1 MSASVV
7 LGFCQDEA
15 TRATGSSAR
24 ESSLSFYPLKLGL
37 VSVAAEAAE
46 AAEKKQPLDFIDV
59 EHQPFVAFFFLGFY
73 NYGFPG
79 FPRPCKRLPG
89 KYSKM
94 CIYIYT
100 GPYIYIYV
108 YIHTYS

>member
-1 MSASVV
+1 MSASLV

-15 TRATGSSAR
+15 TRAAGSSAR

-59 EHQPFVAFFFLGFY
+59 EHQPFVAFFFFWGFTIMDISW
-73 NYGFPG
+73 F
-79 FPRPCKRLPG
+79 
-89 KYSKM
+89 STSM
-94 CIYIYT
+94 
-100 GPYIYIYV
+100 
-108 YIHTYS
+108 

>member
-46 AAEKKQPLDFIDV
+46 KKQPLDFIDV

-73 NYGFPG
+73 NYGYFLVFHIYVNIYG
-79 FPRPCKRLPG
+79 VSIQRCV
-89 KYSKM
+89 
-94 CIYIYT
+94 YIYT
-100 GPYIYIYV
+100 VPYIYIYTHIV
-108 YIHTYS
+108 DE

>member
-1 MSASVV
+1 MSASLV

-73 NYGFPG
+73 NYGYFLVFHVHVNVYRVSIQRCG
-79 FPRPCKRLPG
+79 TV
-89 KYSKM
+89 S
-94 CIYIYT
+94 IYIYT
-100 GPYIYIYV
+100 HI
-108 YIHTYS
+108 